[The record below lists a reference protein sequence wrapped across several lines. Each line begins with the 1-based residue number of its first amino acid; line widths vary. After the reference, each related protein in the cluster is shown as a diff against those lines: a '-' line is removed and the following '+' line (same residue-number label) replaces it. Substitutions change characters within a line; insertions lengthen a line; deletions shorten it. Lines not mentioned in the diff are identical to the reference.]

1 MASKDEA
8 EWDQAHEVDTDT
20 GRPTK
25 ELYTDN
31 DPVTTIKGKINNL
44 KVYYLA
50 RKRFEDVVQ
59 GHFNQ
64 VKDLISDWSTKKV
77 QFIRQAN
84 VVRDA

>member
-31 DPVTTIKGKINNL
+31 DPVTTIKGKIHALCFKSNTV
-44 KVYYLA
+44 K
-50 RKRFEDVVQ
+50 KRLVSHFEHFIVV
-59 GHFNQ
+59 
-64 VKDLISDWSTKKV
+64 
-77 QFIRQAN
+77 A
-84 VVRDA
+84 

>member
-31 DPVTTIKGKINNL
+31 DPVTTIKGS
-44 KVYYLA
+44 
-50 RKRFEDVVQ
+50 
-59 GHFNQ
+59 
-64 VKDLISDWSTKKV
+64 LISESFFTFKIMLK
-77 QFIRQAN
+77 ITSYIS
-84 VVRDA
+84 